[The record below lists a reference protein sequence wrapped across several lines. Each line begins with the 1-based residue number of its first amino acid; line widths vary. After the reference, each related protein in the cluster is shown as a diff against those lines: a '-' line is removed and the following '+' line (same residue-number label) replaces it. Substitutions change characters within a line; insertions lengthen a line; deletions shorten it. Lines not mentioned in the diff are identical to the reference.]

1 MDGPLWTICHLRH
14 PEAPVLSIFVLPWRW
29 TREPRP
35 GHALVFASRFDAA
48 GARSGWLLFAG
59 GLRLRRAV
67 LRAPG
72 ALGVALYAQPLRGRY
87 QTLSMWRDEKSLL
100 AFAHGQAHLG
110 LARRLAQLD
119 PGQGVLVSR
128 EADSGRRPTWRHA
141 NRWLATAE
149 PGPYRQDLAGQPQ
162 RRGKEPAA
170 G

>member
-1 MDGPLWTICHLRH
+1 M
-14 PEAPVLSIFVLPWRW
+14 LSMFMLPWRW

-35 GHALVFASRFDAA
+35 GQALIFASRFDAA
-48 GARSGWLLFAG
+48 GLRSGWLLFAG
-59 GLRLRRAV
+59 GLRQRRAV

-72 ALGVALYAQPLRGRY
+72 ALGVTLYAQPLRGRY

-100 AFAHGQAHLG
+100 DFAHGQAHQR

-119 PGQGVLVSR
+119 LSQGVLVSR
-128 EADSGRRPTWRHA
+128 PVDPARRPTWRDA

-149 PGPYRQDLAGQPQ
+149 PGPYLRDDLGRQPQ
-162 RRGKEPAA
+162 RPSKEPAT